1 MEMCYSVSS
10 CVDRVASRCVVD
22 LCALFLVW
30 CGWLV
35 VDRAVE
41 PVERVTC
48 LNVAIA
54 SSSRHGRSA
63 KHVPS
68 LVLSLFLCYLL
79 EDRAFELV
87 RGMVVRSTISI
98 VGSSRR
104 DRDAE
109 HNSFPVFS

>member
-1 MEMCYSVSS
+1 MCLTSS
-10 CVDRVASRCVVD
+10 
-22 LCALFLVW
+22 
-30 CGWLV
+30 

-109 HNSFPVFS
+109 RNSFPVFS